1 MKNLFLSVVL
11 WGLSISVWCQ
21 AIGSW
26 QDGFSYHRVNKICL
40 GKPNE
45 IIAAAPN
52 GIFIYNQ
59 KDQSVTKLNKTNQLS
74 DVGVS
79 AIHYNNASDQLLVGY
94 SNGNFDR
101 INAQGTR
108 NIADIVYSTIIGDKA
123 IYDIQSYQNLAYL
136 ATGIGIVVMDL
147 DRMEVKSTY
156 LIGNQGEA
164 APILQ
169 TIIENDTIYAIG
181 QNFIKFAP
189 ILNPFLANYQ
199 LWQNIESLP
208 SSDNII
214 GAAKWDNHWVIATD
228 GEINDRI
235 WSRQNANVWSE
246 IKTYPEGTVC
256 QNLWFNNQVFSVSKN
271 NGYEIWNNQNQMVFE
286 DNQNLWLYLNVQQTI
301 VDEKN
306 NFWIGNSTFGL
317 NYHTTSGTEN
327 MVVPQGPMSDGMRK
341 VNGYND
347 NVWIA
352 TGNIYPWWGNTYNTG
367 TQTAHIAGTWS
378 NIPFGQGGNDFGNAV
393 QDVLD
398 VAIDPT
404 NVQHV
409 LFGSWENG
417 LIEKNPDGS
426 LSYFNA
432 QTNNS
437 PFQAGPFD
445 TDLGWTG
452 VAGLCFDLEGNAW
465 ISNSYSS
472 TPLIFYSKEKEFS
485 PLTFSPFVGE
495 ADIIDQVI
503 HSQENYVFAV
513 VKGRGIL
520 ALNYNGTPTS
530 SSDDNYKLLNDK
542 EGEGGLP
549 TKDIYCIAEDLDGA
563 LWVGSLRG
571 LSIFYNQSNIFQ
583 ETGFDA
589 EQIYIEQDGNVQILL
604 ETEAINSIEIDGGNN
619 KWIATQKNGVFQFSP
634 DGLKQLAHFTAENS
648 PLPSNTVYDIGIN
661 QANGQLYFATDKGL
675 VMFTGSAS
683 NFDNEMKDVFAFPN
697 PVSSAY
703 EGTVTIQGLAYESTI
718 HITDTNGQLVYTT
731 KSQGGRATWDG
742 KLSNGDH
749 PPAGIYFVMA
759 TNPDGSV
766 DNVTKIAF
774 VK

>member
-417 LIEKNPDGS
+417 LIEKNSDGS

-549 TKDIYCIAEDLDGA
+549 TKDVYCIAEDLDGA

-634 DGLKQLAHFTAENS
+634 DGLKQLGHFTAENS

>member
-11 WGLSISVWCQ
+11 WGLSIVGCCQ
-21 AIGSW
+21 AIGTW
-26 QDGFSYHRVNKICL
+26 QDGFSYHRITRVCS

-52 GIFIYNQ
+52 GVIIYNK
-59 KDQSVTKLNKTNQLS
+59 KDQSISKLNKTNQLS
-74 DVGVS
+74 DVGIS
-79 AIHYNNASDQLLVGY
+79 AICYNAISNQLLVGY
-94 SNGNFDR
+94 SNGNFDC
-101 INAQGTR
+101 INENGTQ
-108 NIADIVYSTIIGDKA
+108 NLADIVYSTIIGDKA
-123 IYDIQSYQNLAYL
+123 VYDIQTYQNLAYL
-136 ATGIGIVVMDL
+136 STGVGIVVIDL

-164 APILQ
+164 SPILQ

-181 QNFIKFAP
+181 QNFIKYAP
-189 ILNPFLANYQ
+189 IQNPFLANYQ
-199 LWQNIESLP
+199 LWQNINSLP
-208 SSDNII
+208 ISDNII
-214 GAAKWDNHWVIATD
+214 GAAKWSNHWVLATD
-228 GEINDRI
+228 GETNDKL
-235 WSRQNANVWSE
+235 WSSSNGNSWTE
-246 IKTYPEGTVC
+246 IKSYPEGTAC
-256 QNLWFNNQVFSVSKN
+256 QNLWFNPNFFSVSKN

-286 DNQNLWLYLNVQQTI
+286 DNQNLWLYLNAQQVIIDDQNTY
-301 VDEKN
+301 
-306 NFWIGNSTFGL
+306 WIGNSTYGL
-317 NYHTTSGTEN
+317 NYHNISGNEN
-327 MVVPQGPMSDGMRK
+327 MIVPQGPMSDGMRK

-378 NIPFGQGGNDFGNAV
+378 NIPFGQGGNDFGNSV

-417 LIEKNPDGS
+417 LVEKNPDGS
-426 LSYFNA
+426 LTYFNA

-472 TPLIFYSKEKEFS
+472 NPLVYYSKEKEFT
-485 PLTFSPFVGE
+485 PLSFSPFVGE
-495 ADIIDQVI
+495 TDIIDQVI

-513 VKGRGIL
+513 IKGRGVL
-520 ALNYNGTPTS
+520 ALNYNQTPTNPA
-530 SSDDNYKLLNDK
+530 DDNYKLLNDK

-549 TKDIYCIAEDLDGA
+549 TKDVYCITEDLDGA

-589 EQIYIEQDGNVQILL
+589 EQIFIEQDGNVQILL

-675 VMFTGSAS
+675 VMYTGKAS
-683 NFDNEMKDVFAFPN
+683 NFDNEMQEVYAFPN
-697 PVSSAY
+697 PVRGDY
-703 EGTVTIQGLAYESTI
+703 EGVVTIQGLAYQSTI
-718 HITDTNGQLVYTT
+718 HITDANGQLVYTT
-731 KSQGGRATWDG
+731 QSQGGRATWDG
-742 KLSNGDH
+742 KLANGAK
-749 PPAGIYFVMA
+749 PPIGMYFVMA
-759 TNPDGSV
+759 ANPDGSV

>member
-1 MKNLFLSVVL
+1 MKKFILSVVL
-11 WGLSISVWCQ
+11 WGILNALWSQ
-21 AIGSW
+21 AVGAW
-26 QDGFSYHRVNKICL
+26 QDGFSYHRVNKMCL

-45 IIAAAPN
+45 IIAASPN

-59 KDQSVTKLNKTNQLS
+59 KDQSITKLNKTQQLS

-79 AIHYNNASDQLLVGY
+79 AIHYNSVSEQLLVGY
-94 SNGNFDR
+94 NNGNFDR

-108 NIADIVYSTIIGDKA
+108 NVADIVYSSIIGNKS
-123 IYDIQSYQNLAYL
+123 INDIQSYQDLAYL
-136 ATGIGIVVMDL
+136 STGIGIVVMDL
-147 DRMEVKSTY
+147 NRMEVKSTY

-164 APILQ
+164 SPILQ
-169 TIIENDTIYAIG
+169 TVIENDTIYAIG
-181 QNFIKFAP
+181 ENFIKYAP
-189 ILNPFLANYQ
+189 IQNPFLANYQ
-199 LWQNIESLP
+199 IWQNIGTLP
-208 SSDNII
+208 TSDKII
-214 GAAKWDNHWVIATD
+214 GACKWGAKWILATD
-228 GEINDRI
+228 GEINDHL
-235 WSRQNANVWSE
+235 WSSNNGIDWTEVKA
-246 IKTYPEGTVC
+246 YAEGTVC
-256 QNLWFNNQVFSVSKN
+256 QNIWFNPENFTVSKN
-271 NGYEIWNNQNQMVFE
+271 NGYEIWNSQNQLIFE

-301 VDEKN
+301 LDHQN
-306 NFWIGNSTFGL
+306 NHWIGNSTFGL
-317 NYHTTSGTEN
+317 NYHLTNGTEN
-327 MVVPQGPMSDGMRK
+327 MVVPQGPQSDGMRK

-367 TQTAHIAGTWS
+367 SQTAHIAGTWS
-378 NIPFGQGGNDFGNAV
+378 NIPFGQGGNDFGNSV

-417 LIEKNPDGS
+417 LVEKLPDGT
-426 LSYFNA
+426 LRYFNA

-465 ISNSYSS
+465 VSNSYSN
-472 TPLIFYSKEKEFS
+472 TPLIFYSKEKEFT

-503 HSQENYVFAV
+503 HSQENYIFAV

-520 ALNYNGTPTS
+520 ALNYNGTPTNL
-530 SSDDNYKLLNDK
+530 SDDNYKLLSDK

-549 TKDIYCIAEDLDGA
+549 TKDVYCLAEDLDGA
-563 LWVGSLRG
+563 IWVGSLRG
-571 LSIFYNQSNIFQ
+571 LSIFYNQANIFQ

-589 EQIYIEQDGNVQILL
+589 EQIFIEQDGNVQILL
-604 ETEAINSIEIDGGNN
+604 ETEAINSIEVDGGNN

-683 NFDNEMKDVFAFPN
+683 NFDNEMNEVYAFPN
-697 PVSSAY
+697 PVTADY
-703 EGTVTIQGLAYESTI
+703 EGLVTIQGLAYESTV
-718 HITDTNGQLVYTT
+718 HITDASGNLIFTT
-731 KSQGGRATWDG
+731 QSEGGRATWNG
-742 KLSNGDH
+742 KLASGER
-749 PPAGIYFVMA
+749 PPVGIYFVMA
-759 TNPDGSV
+759 ANPDGTV

>member
-1 MKNLFLSVVL
+1 
-11 WGLSISVWCQ
+11 
-21 AIGSW
+21 
-26 QDGFSYHRVNKICL
+26 
-40 GKPNE
+40 
-45 IIAAAPN
+45 
-52 GIFIYNQ
+52 
-59 KDQSVTKLNKTNQLS
+59 
-74 DVGVS
+74 
-79 AIHYNNASDQLLVGY
+79 
-94 SNGNFDR
+94 
-101 INAQGTR
+101 
-108 NIADIVYSTIIGDKA
+108 
-123 IYDIQSYQNLAYL
+123 
-136 ATGIGIVVMDL
+136 
-147 DRMEVKSTY
+147 
-156 LIGNQGEA
+156 
-164 APILQ
+164 
-169 TIIENDTIYAIG
+169 
-181 QNFIKFAP
+181 
-189 ILNPFLANYQ
+189 
-199 LWQNIESLP
+199 
-208 SSDNII
+208 
-214 GAAKWDNHWVIATD
+214 
-228 GEINDRI
+228 
-235 WSRQNANVWSE
+235 
-246 IKTYPEGTVC
+246 
-256 QNLWFNNQVFSVSKN
+256 
-271 NGYEIWNNQNQMVFE
+271 
-286 DNQNLWLYLNVQQTI
+286 
-301 VDEKN
+301 
-306 NFWIGNSTFGL
+306 
-317 NYHTTSGTEN
+317 

-417 LIEKNPDGS
+417 LIEKNSDGS

-549 TKDIYCIAEDLDGA
+549 TKDVYCIAEDLDGA

>member
-228 GEINDRI
+228 GETNDRI

-417 LIEKNPDGS
+417 LIEKNSDGS

-549 TKDIYCIAEDLDGA
+549 TKDVYCIAEDLDGA

-742 KLSNGDH
+742 KLSNGDR

>member
-79 AIHYNNASDQLLVGY
+79 AIHYNNTSDQLLVGY

-136 ATGIGIVVMDL
+136 ATGFGIVVMDL

-189 ILNPFLANYQ
+189 IQNPFLANYQ
-199 LWQNIESLP
+199 LWQNLESLP

-417 LIEKNPDGS
+417 LIEKNSDGS

>member
-79 AIHYNNASDQLLVGY
+79 AIHYNNATEQLLLGY

-189 ILNPFLANYQ
+189 IQNPFLANYQ

-228 GEINDRI
+228 GETNDRI
-235 WSRQNANVWSE
+235 WSSQNANIWSE

-317 NYHTTSGTEN
+317 NYHTSSGTEN

-367 TQTAHIAGTWS
+367 SQTAHIAGTWS

-417 LIEKNPDGS
+417 LIEKNSDGS

-549 TKDIYCIAEDLDGA
+549 TKDVYCIAEDLDGA

-742 KLSNGDH
+742 KLSNGDR

>member
-1 MKNLFLSVVL
+1 
-11 WGLSISVWCQ
+11 
-21 AIGSW
+21 
-26 QDGFSYHRVNKICL
+26 
-40 GKPNE
+40 
-45 IIAAAPN
+45 
-52 GIFIYNQ
+52 
-59 KDQSVTKLNKTNQLS
+59 
-74 DVGVS
+74 
-79 AIHYNNASDQLLVGY
+79 
-94 SNGNFDR
+94 
-101 INAQGTR
+101 
-108 NIADIVYSTIIGDKA
+108 
-123 IYDIQSYQNLAYL
+123 
-136 ATGIGIVVMDL
+136 
-147 DRMEVKSTY
+147 
-156 LIGNQGEA
+156 
-164 APILQ
+164 
-169 TIIENDTIYAIG
+169 
-181 QNFIKFAP
+181 
-189 ILNPFLANYQ
+189 
-199 LWQNIESLP
+199 
-208 SSDNII
+208 
-214 GAAKWDNHWVIATD
+214 
-228 GEINDRI
+228 
-235 WSRQNANVWSE
+235 
-246 IKTYPEGTVC
+246 
-256 QNLWFNNQVFSVSKN
+256 
-271 NGYEIWNNQNQMVFE
+271 
-286 DNQNLWLYLNVQQTI
+286 
-301 VDEKN
+301 
-306 NFWIGNSTFGL
+306 
-317 NYHTTSGTEN
+317 
-327 MVVPQGPMSDGMRK
+327 MVVPQGPQSDGMRK

-378 NIPFGQGGNDFGNAV
+378 NIPFGQGGNDFGNSV

-417 LIEKNPDGS
+417 LVEKLPDGT
-426 LSYFNA
+426 LRYFNA

-465 ISNSYSS
+465 VSNSYSN
-472 TPLIFYSKEKEFS
+472 TPLIFYSKEKEFT

-503 HSQENYVFAV
+503 HSQENYIFAV

-520 ALNYNGTPTS
+520 ALNYNGTPTNL
-530 SSDDNYKLLNDK
+530 SDDNYKLLSDK

-549 TKDIYCIAEDLDGA
+549 TKDVYCLAEDLDGA
-563 LWVGSLRG
+563 IWVGSLRG
-571 LSIFYNQSNIFQ
+571 LSIFYNQANIFQ

-589 EQIYIEQDGNVQILL
+589 EQIFIEQDGNVQILL
-604 ETEAINSIEIDGGNN
+604 ETEAINSIEVDGGNN

-683 NFDNEMKDVFAFPN
+683 NFDNEMNEVYAFPN
-697 PVSSAY
+697 PVTADY
-703 EGTVTIQGLAYESTI
+703 EGLVTIQGLAYESTV
-718 HITDTNGQLVYTT
+718 HITDASGNLIFTT
-731 KSQGGRATWDG
+731 QSEGGRATWNG
-742 KLSNGDH
+742 KLASGEH
-749 PPAGIYFVMA
+749 PPVGIYFVMA
-759 TNPDGSV
+759 ANPDGTV

>member
-79 AIHYNNASDQLLVGY
+79 AIHYNNTSDQLLVGY

-417 LIEKNPDGS
+417 LIEKNSDGS

-549 TKDIYCIAEDLDGA
+549 TKDVYCIAEDLDGA

>member
-11 WGLSISVWCQ
+11 WGLSISSWSQ
-21 AIGSW
+21 AVGSW
-26 QDGFSYHRVNKICL
+26 QDGFSYHRVNKMCL

-45 IIAAAPN
+45 IIAAVPN
-52 GIFIYNQ
+52 GVFIYNQ
-59 KDQSVTKLNKTNQLS
+59 KDQSVTKLTKTNQLS

-79 AIHYNNASDQLLVGY
+79 AIHYNSTTDQLLVGY
-94 SNGNFDR
+94 NNGNFDR
-101 INAQGTR
+101 INSQGTR
-108 NIADIVYSTIIGDKA
+108 NIADIVYSTIIGDKG
-123 IYDIQSYQNLAYL
+123 IYDIQTYQNLAYL
-136 ATGIGIVVMDL
+136 STGIGIVVMDL

-181 QNFIKFAP
+181 QNFIKYAP
-189 ILNPFLANYQ
+189 IQNPFLANYQ
-199 LWQNIESLP
+199 LWQNIASLP
-208 SSDNII
+208 TSDNII
-214 GAAKWDNHWVIATD
+214 GAAKWGNHWVMCTD
-228 GEINDRI
+228 GETNDRI
-235 WSRQNANVWSE
+235 WSSVNGNVWNE

-256 QNLWFNNQVFSVSKN
+256 QNLWFNDQVFSVSKN

-306 NFWIGNSTFGL
+306 NYWIGNSTFGL
-317 NYHTTSGTEN
+317 NYHTPSGTEN

-465 ISNSYSS
+465 VSNSYSA
-472 TPLIFYSKEKEFS
+472 TPLVFYSKEKEFT

-503 HSQENYVFAV
+503 HSQENHVFAV

-520 ALNYNGTPTS
+520 ALNYNETPTN
-530 SSDDNYKLLNDK
+530 SSDDNYKLLSDK

-549 TKDIYCIAEDLDGA
+549 TKDVYCIAEDLDGA

-571 LSIFYNQSNIFQ
+571 LSIFYNQANIFQ

-589 EQIYIEQDGNVQILL
+589 EQIFIEQDGNVQILL

-675 VMFTGSAS
+675 VMYTGSAS
-683 NFDNEMKDVFAFPN
+683 NFDNEMNEVHAFPN
-697 PVSSAY
+697 PVSADY
-703 EGTVTIQGLAYESTI
+703 EGPITIQGLAYQSSV
-718 HITDTNGQLVYTT
+718 HITDANGKLVYTT
-731 KSQGGRATWDG
+731 NSEGGRATWNG
-742 KLSNGDH
+742 RLSNGER
-749 PPAGIYFVMA
+749 PPVGIYFVLA